1 MHLMR
6 LAATVAAFACS
17 APVMAAVTIVD
28 NAITDGPS
36 FNRTVAGFPPPVL
49 STVGTDVF
57 YDAIPFTVTGDG
69 AYSIALDAAGD
80 GFDAFLLIYENG
92 FDPLSPLANIVVA
105 DDDSGIG
112 LNSLVSFLGLTAGVN
127 YVAVATTFNI
137 GETGAYRLTL
147 TGAGDNAAI
156 IGGTGAVPEP
166 GSWAMMMLGFGLI
179 GGALRSRSRNMKVSF
194 G

>member
-1 MHLMR
+1 MHLTR
-6 LAATVAAFACS
+6 LAAAVAIVACS
-17 APVMAAVTIVD
+17 SPAMAAVTIVD
-28 NAITDGPS
+28 DAITAGPS

-69 AYSIALDAAGD
+69 AYSLALDAAGD

-92 FDPLSPLANIVVA
+92 FDPLSPLSNIVVA
-105 DDDSGIG
+105 DDDSGTG
-112 LNSLVSFLGLTAGVN
+112 LNSLVNFLGLTAGVS
-127 YVAVATTFNI
+127 YVAVATTFNN
-137 GETGAYRLTL
+137 GETGGYRLTL
-147 TGAGDNAAI
+147 TGTDDNAAI
-156 IGGTGAVPEP
+156 ISGTSAVPEP

-179 GGALRSRSRNMKVSF
+179 GGALRSRSRNVKVSF